1 MSQWGRKM
9 DSDQIFGAQ
18 AMAMNRV
25 QFQPGMSMST
35 FFDLYGS
42 EPQCEVA
49 LVAARWPQ
57 GFVCPHCAGTAHCVL
72 RVRHRQTFQCLSCR
86 QQTSIIAGTL
96 FHSTKLALRTWFLA
110 LYLLGQAKTNLS
122 ALSLMRSLGVSYPT
136 AWLIKHKVMQSM
148 LEREAL
154 YTLDGR
160 VEVDDAYLGGER
172 TGGKVGRGSENKAP
186 FVAAVATTDS
196 GAARRVKLS
205 PVSGFTS
212 KAVADWAKRSLAPG
226 TKVISDGLAC
236 FAAVTEV
243 GCTHEPFVVGQLKP
257 KDLPQFNA
265 INTTLGNLKTAIA
278 GTYHAFAFSKYAHR
292 YLAEF
297 AYRFNRRFDLAG
309 LTQRLIVAAATT
321 KPRPEHHLRWAEH
334 SC

>member
-1 MSQWGRKM
+1 
-9 DSDQIFGAQ
+9 
-18 AMAMNRV
+18 MAMNRV
-25 QFQPGMSMST
+25 QFQAGMSMSA
-35 FFDLYGS
+35 FFDLYGT
-42 EPQCEVA
+42 ELQCEAA
-49 LVAARWPQ
+49 LIAARWPQ
-57 GFVCPHCAGTAHCVL
+57 GFVCPHCTGTSRCVL
-72 RVRHRQTFQCLSCR
+72 RVRHRPTFQCLSCR
-86 QQTSIIAGTL
+86 QQTSLIAGTL
-96 FHSTKLALRTWFLA
+96 FHSTKLPLRTWFLA

-148 LEREAL
+148 AEREAL

-172 TGGKVGRGSENKAP
+172 TGGKVGRGSENKVP
-186 FVAAVATTDS
+186 FVAAVATTDA
-196 GAARRVKLS
+196 GAPVRVKLS

-212 KAVADWAKRSLAPG
+212 RAVADWAKCSLAPRAR
-226 TKVISDGLAC
+226 VVSDGLAC
-236 FAAVTEV
+236 FAAVTEA

-278 GTYHAFAFSKYAHR
+278 GTYHSFAFSKYSHR

-309 LTQRLIVAAATT
+309 LTQRLIVAAASTQ
-321 KPRPEHHLRWAEH
+321 PRPEHHLRWAEDG
-334 SC
+334 C

>member
-1 MSQWGRKM
+1 MSYPSEKM
-9 DSDQIFGAQ
+9 DSGRISGVR

-25 QFQPGMSMST
+25 QFQPGLSMSA
-35 FFDLYGS
+35 FFDLYGT
-42 EPQCEVA
+42 EPQCEAA
-49 LVAARWPQ
+49 LIAARWPG
-57 GFVCPHCAGTAHCVL
+57 GFVCPHCADTSHCVL
-72 RVRHRQTFQCLSCR
+72 RVRHRPTFQCLGCR

-96 FHSTKLALRTWFLA
+96 FHSTKLALRIWFLA

-122 ALSLMRSLGVSYPT
+122 ALSLMRALGVSYPT

-148 LEREAL
+148 AEREAL

-160 VEVDDAYLGGER
+160 VEIDDAYLGGER
-172 TGGKVGRGSENKAP
+172 SGGKVGRGSENKVP
-186 FVAAVATTDS
+186 FVAAVATTDA
-196 GAARRVKLS
+196 GAPVRVKLS

-212 KAVADWAKRSLAPG
+212 KAVADWAQLSLAPG
-226 TKVISDGLAC
+226 ARVISDGLAC
-236 FAAVTEV
+236 FAAVTKA

-257 KDLPQFNA
+257 RDLPQFSA

-278 GTYHAFAFSKYAHR
+278 GTYHSFAFSKYAHR

-309 LTQRLIVAAATT
+309 LTQRLIVAAASTQ
-321 KPRPEHHLRWAEH
+321 PRTEHLLRGG
-334 SC
+334 

>member
-1 MSQWGRKM
+1 M
-9 DSDQIFGAQ
+9 
-18 AMAMNRV
+18 
-25 QFQPGMSMST
+25 
-35 FFDLYGS
+35 
-42 EPQCEVA
+42 
-49 LVAARWPQ
+49 
-57 GFVCPHCAGTAHCVL
+57 
-72 RVRHRQTFQCLSCR
+72 
-86 QQTSIIAGTL
+86 
-96 FHSTKLALRTWFLA
+96 
-110 LYLLGQAKTNLS
+110 
-122 ALSLMRSLGVSYPT
+122 
-136 AWLIKHKVMQSM
+136 
-148 LEREAL
+148 
-154 YTLDGR
+154 
-160 VEVDDAYLGGER
+160 
-172 TGGKVGRGSENKAP
+172 
-186 FVAAVATTDS
+186 ATTDS

-226 TKVISDGLAC
+226 AKVISDGLAC

-278 GTYHAFAFSKYAHR
+278 GTHHAFAFSKYAHR

>member
-1 MSQWGRKM
+1 
-9 DSDQIFGAQ
+9 
-18 AMAMNRV
+18 MAMNRV
-25 QFQPGMSMST
+25 QFQAGLSMSD
-35 FFDLYGS
+35 FLDRYGT
-42 EPQCEVA
+42 EPQCEAA
-49 LVAARWPQ
+49 LVAARWPL
-57 GFVCPHCAGTAHCVL
+57 GFVCPHCAGTSHCVL
-72 RVRHRQTFQCLSCR
+72 RVRHRQTFQCLACR
-86 QQTSIIAGTL
+86 QQTSIIAGTI

-148 LEREAL
+148 AEREAL
-154 YTLDGR
+154 YRLDGR

-172 TGGKVGRGSENKAP
+172 SGGKAGRGSENKVP
-186 FVAAVATTDS
+186 FVAAVATTDT
-196 GAARRVKLS
+196 GAPRRVKLS

-212 KAVADWAKRSLAPG
+212 QAVADWAKCSLAPG
-226 TKVISDGLAC
+226 AKVVSDGLAC
-236 FAAVTEV
+236 FAAVTQAQ
-243 GCTHEPFVVGQLKP
+243 CTHEPHVVGQLKP

-309 LTQRLIVAAATT
+309 LTQRLVVAAATT
-321 KPRPEHHLRWAEH
+321 KPHPEHRLRWAEDG
-334 SC
+334 C